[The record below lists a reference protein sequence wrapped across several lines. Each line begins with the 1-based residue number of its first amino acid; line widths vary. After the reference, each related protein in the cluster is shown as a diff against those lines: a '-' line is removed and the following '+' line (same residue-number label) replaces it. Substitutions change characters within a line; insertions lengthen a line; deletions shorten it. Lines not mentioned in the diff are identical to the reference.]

1 MSQVVG
7 SIPCRCCLVCTNY
20 ALYLIPDYVI
30 ERGADVTKAG
40 SPSDTDGGEV
50 EPEADAGAATREQAG
65 GFERF
70 DSDWGLVRTGSKVA
84 RGLVDGISGLFIQP
98 MEGAQVNRNTNSH
111 THMHTHT
118 HTNTHRSP
126 TLFFLNVAFGAGGIG
141 RLLQGCRP
149 WFAGCGV
156 ATCFR
161 DDEAE
166 KVTWQS
172 LPPCD
177 PPCVLCH

>member
-7 SIPCRCCLVCTNY
+7 SIPCRSCLVCTNY

-98 MEGAQVNRNTNSH
+98 MEGAQVNLNTNAH

-118 HTNTHRSP
+118 QTRAVLPDSV
-126 TLFFLNVAFGAGGIG
+126 FF
-141 RLLQGCRP
+141 
-149 WFAGCGV
+149 
-156 ATCFR
+156 
-161 DDEAE
+161 
-166 KVTWQS
+166 
-172 LPPCD
+172 
-177 PPCVLCH
+177 